1 MTNARTL
8 TVTVKRE
15 RNASTYTHPAPYRGR
30 VSKLRLVLSEG
41 QAEADRPHGHA
52 GRPQPYLQHGEQQ
65 EAPNNL
71 AAGAHPSSVI
81 VPSRS
86 EREADHPPSSFH
98 SLLTLS
104 ARYQTPNFSFFTGD
118 ALCTRTGFPGPETP
132 FPDRVRSRAAPPPAR
147 SDRGRRRISP
157 VGGQSPG
164 ESSLV
169 ERAFKK
175 GPEAWG
181 SQGARSP
188 APESGAVQSSA
199 ASQVS
204 AGKSRSLCFRD
215 PFRLPL
221 LSPPSSRASLPQI
234 PSGTAQ
240 SISRPLAW
248 SPSFVFVLTRGASTS
263 PSVPRLSGRMIFST
277 TLLTVAVSPE
287 KATLSDGLFPSGF
300 LLPRRRPPPLPLSG
314 SDSLSL
320 Q

>member
-1 MTNARTL
+1 MPQRTHTPLHTGDESPSCGLCSRRARLKLTAPTATL
-8 TVTVKRE
+8 D
-15 RNASTYTHPAPYRGR
+15 APSPISSTESSRRLPIIWPLVHIL
-30 VSKLRLVLSEG
+30 LR
-41 QAEADRPHGHA
+41 
-52 GRPQPYLQHGEQQ
+52 
-65 EAPNNL
+65 
-71 AAGAHPSSVI
+71 
-81 VPSRS
+81 
-86 EREADHPPSSFH
+86 SSFLPGQRGKPTIH
-98 SLLTLS
+98 LLPSTRLLTPS

>member
-1 MTNARTL
+1 MPQRTHTPLHTGDESPSCGLCSRRARLKLTAPTATL
-8 TVTVKRE
+8 D
-15 RNASTYTHPAPYRGR
+15 APSPISSTESSRRLPIIWPLVHIL
-30 VSKLRLVLSEG
+30 LR
-41 QAEADRPHGHA
+41 
-52 GRPQPYLQHGEQQ
+52 
-65 EAPNNL
+65 
-71 AAGAHPSSVI
+71 
-81 VPSRS
+81 
-86 EREADHPPSSFH
+86 SSFLPGQRGKPTIH
-98 SLLTLS
+98 LLPSTRLLTPS

-118 ALCTRTGFPGPETP
+118 ALSTRTGFPGPETP

-157 VGGQSPG
+157 GDRSPG
-164 ESSLV
+164 RELSGRKGFQEGAGSL
-169 ERAFKK
+169 
-175 GPEAWG
+175 G
-181 SQGARSP
+181 SHGARSP

-215 PFRLPL
+215 PFRLPS

-300 LLPRRRPPPLPLSG
+300 LLPRRPPPLPLSG